1 MFFYEP
7 NSWNAYAVLRY
18 FTDMRFNHNN
28 KVIGKKIVDFRE
40 RKKILA
46 DRHYRIRQKKSA
58 IDNLI
63 NKLLILYFSK

>member
-7 NSWNAYAVLRY
+7 NNWNAYAVLRY

-40 RKKILA
+40 WKKMLV
-46 DRHYRIRQKKSA
+46 DRHCRIRQNKPA
-58 IDNLI
+58 IDNHI
-63 NKLLILYFSK
+63 NKLLILCFSK

>member
-1 MFFYEP
+1 
-7 NSWNAYAVLRY
+7 
-18 FTDMRFNHNN
+18 MRFNHNN

-40 RKKILA
+40 TKKLLA
-46 DRHYRIRQKKSA
+46 DGHYRSRQKKSA